1 MPLLTMPTTT
11 EPETR
16 SPRHY
21 LLDLLRRQW
30 RTIALGAA
38 FGVTW
43 MVSIALIPWG
53 IGHAIDAM
61 TARDTGGLLR
71 WSGLLLGLGVV
82 TAVAGGMRHWM
93 AVRNWLTASFR
104 AGQQVHEHALVAGS
118 ALPRTLPTGDVVAVF
133 TGDLMRI
140 GGIYD
145 VTARF
150 TGALATFVVIGSI
163 LLSMNAGIGL
173 LVLVGGPL
181 LLGSLGLIV
190 RPLQRRQAA
199 QREESGALTTLGT
212 DTVAGLRVL
221 RGIGGEETFLRRYEE
236 QSRTV
241 RAAGWRVAGLQS
253 ALDST
258 QVLIPGVFVVL
269 VTWAGAHAAVRGD
282 LTAGQLVAL
291 FGYATF
297 LSLPLM
303 TVIEFFDR
311 LIRARIGARK
321 ALQILRVPGD
331 HTEDVAQDRGPFPA
345 AGTVVG
351 RLVDRVSGASFAPG
365 RLTAVVSSVPE
376 ESAAILDRVGR
387 LGPDAGGARGVELDG
402 IRISELPIEAVRE
415 RIVVSESDPRFFAGL
430 LGEQLLGGRE
440 ATAEEVDAAL
450 YTASAHDAVDALP
463 DGLDGALEERARSL
477 SGGQRQ
483 RLALVRALLRDP
495 DVLALV
501 EPTSAVD
508 AHTEARIAQRLAGH
522 RAGRTTIVATASPL
536 LLDEVDCVLFV
547 ERGIVTA
554 AGTHADLLAGNDDY
568 RRVVVRGG
576 DD

>member
-1 MPLLTMPTTT
+1 MPLLTMPTPT
-11 EPETR
+11 EPDTR

-21 LLDLLRRQW
+21 LLDLLRHQW
-30 RTIALGAA
+30 RTILAGAV
-38 FGVTW
+38 FGVVW
-43 MVSIALIPWG
+43 MVSIALLPWG
-53 IGHAIDAM
+53 IGHCIDAM

-71 WSGLLLGLGVV
+71 WAGVLFGLGALA
-82 TAVAGGMRHWM
+82 AVAGGLRHWI

-104 AGQQVHEHALVAGS
+104 AGAQVHEHALRSGA
-118 ALPRTLPTGDVVAVF
+118 ALTRALPTGDVVAVF
-133 TGDLMRI
+133 TNDLMRI
-140 GGIYD
+140 GGLYD

-150 TGALATFVVIGSI
+150 TGAIATFVVIGSI
-163 LLSMNAGIGL
+163 LLGMNTGIGL

-181 LLGSLGLIV
+181 LLGSLTLIV

-199 QREESGALTTLGT
+199 QREESGRLTVLGT

-221 RGIGGEETFLRRYEE
+221 RGIGGEETFLRRYEA
-236 QSRTV
+236 QSRSV

-258 QVLIPGVFVVL
+258 QVLIPGAFVVV
-269 VTWAGAHAAVRGD
+269 VTWAGAHAAVDGV

-311 LIRARIGARK
+311 FVRARIGARK
-321 ALQILRVPGD
+321 SLAILRVRGD
-331 HTEDVAQDRGPFPA
+331 HANAEGSAALPA
-345 AGTVVG
+345 GGG
-351 RLVDRVSGASFAPG
+351 RLADPASGASFAPG
-365 RLTAVVSSVPE
+365 RLTAVVSAVPE

-387 LGPDAGGARGVELDG
+387 LGPPADPGAELDG
-402 IRISELPIEAVRE
+402 IRLVDLPVEDVR
-415 RIVVSESDPRFFAGL
+415 RLVVVSESDPRFFAGVL
-430 LGEQLLGGRE
+430 RDQLLGGRE
-440 ATAEEVDAAL
+440 ATAAEVDAAL
-450 YTASAHDAVDALP
+450 HTASAHDAVDALP
-463 DGLDGALEERARSL
+463 DGLEGTLEERARSL

-483 RLALVRALLRDP
+483 RLALARALLRDP
-495 DVLALV
+495 EVLALI

-508 AHTEARIAQRLAGH
+508 AHTEARIARRLAEH

-536 LLDEVDCVLFV
+536 VLDEVDSVLFV
-547 ERGIVTA
+547 RDGVVVA
-554 AGTHADLLAGNDDY
+554 SGTHAELLARDPDY

-576 DD
+576 ED